1 MKIKNSEVT
10 GDYKKIKTI
19 DMHTCGEPVR
29 VILDGYPDIEG
40 KTILEKRNF
49 VKEKLDHLRTALMF
63 EPRGHADMYGLLVV
77 SPQNQDSNFGVLF
90 MHNEGYSTM
99 CGHAT
104 IAITKLAVQLGWV
117 KKTAPVTRIKIDA
130 PCGQLN
136 AYAEIGKNGEIEK
149 VKFDCVPSFV
159 VALDEQVEIA
169 GIGTIQYDLAYGG
182 AFYAYV
188 DADSISLSLDKG
200 NTNQI
205 IDYGRRIKQAVIA
218 NKDNILHPLED
229 DLSFLYGTIF
239 ITEKSP
245 VHSKNVCV
253 FADGEVDRSPTGSG
267 LSGRAAIHYQ
277 RGDISLDESIT
288 VESILGTRFDV
299 KVIDEVNYGGYKSV
313 IPQVTGNAYITG
325 EHTFLIDGKDD
336 LRYGFLLR

>member
-1 MKIKNSEVT
+1 MKIKDSKVI

-29 VILDGYPDIEG
+29 VIIDGYPEIQGE
-40 KTILEKRNF
+40 TILEKRNF
-49 VKEKLDHLRTALMF
+49 VEENLDHLRTALMF
-63 EPRGHADMYGLLVV
+63 EPRGHADMYGLIVV
-77 SPQNQDSNFGVLF
+77 APQNPDSDFGVLF

-117 KKTAPVTRIKIDA
+117 KKVSPVTRIKIDA

-136 AYAEIGKNGEIEK
+136 SYAEIGKNGKIEK
-149 VKFDCVPSFV
+149 VRFDCVPSFV
-159 VALDEQVEIA
+159 VALDEQVEVA
-169 GIGTIQYDLAYGG
+169 GLGTVQYDLAYGG

-188 DADSISLSLDKG
+188 DADSISLNLDKS
-200 NTNQI
+200 NNNQI
-205 IDYGRRIKQAVIA
+205 IDYGRRIKQAVID
-218 NKDNILHPLED
+218 NKDNIRHPLED

-239 ITEKSP
+239 ITENSTF
-245 VHSKNVCV
+245 HSKNVCV

-267 LSGRAAIHYQ
+267 LSGRAAIHYK
-277 RGDISLDESIT
+277 RGDIALEESIT
-288 VESILGTRFDV
+288 VESILGTTFDL
-299 KVIDEVNYGGYKSV
+299 KVIDEVDYGNFKAV

-325 EHTFLIDGKDD
+325 EHTFFIDKEDD
-336 LRYGFLLR
+336 LKYGFLLR